1 MAHKLKRQI
10 TLLRS
15 ANSLAEGTNNTKTFT
30 RESRQSPI
38 NSKSFR
44 NVRTTRTSI
53 NQKPGRSTANS
64 PSNSESDTPA
74 GLTPKRST
82 LNLSLSAQ

>member
-64 PSNSESDTPA
+64 
-74 GLTPKRST
+74 
-82 LNLSLSAQ
+82 